1 MLSLARCRPSLA
13 RAFGLV
19 LIVCSWP
26 TWADDDRA
34 LREQQAVMAS
44 KAFLD
49 AHPDLKH
56 RTEGFLRLEEG
67 RTEDARRSFL
77 EAARFADK
85 PSQAVLAEMAWKGV
99 GQPADR
105 PRAYAWADISAERGY
120 PQLVAIRES
129 YWEQLSDEERE
140 RAIEIGQS
148 LMDEYGDEV
157 AKARMALHLRKARR
171 TMISFRPRK
180 DVTVIVPDHSGFGRA
195 IRGHNFYATEFWDP
209 EEYQAWVDDGWMGSP
224 EGKVDVGEVEQFP
237 DEE

>member
-1 MLSLARCRPSLA
+1 MKMSGRVRTVC
-13 RAFGLV
+13 
-19 LIVCSWP
+19 LILIACSSP
-26 TWADDDRA
+26 AWADDDRA

-67 RTEDARRSFL
+67 RPEDARDSFL
-77 EAARFADK
+77 KAARFADK
-85 PSQAVLAEMAWKGV
+85 PSQAVLAEMAWKGI

-120 PQLVAIRES
+120 PQLVAIREL
-129 YWEQLSDEERE
+129 YWQQLTDEEKE

-148 LMDEYGDEV
+148 LLDEFGDKA
-157 AKARMALHLRKARR
+157 AKPRMALHLRKARR
-171 TMISFRPRK
+171 TMIGFRPRK
-180 DVTVIVPDHSGFGRA
+180 DVTVVVPDHTGFGRA

-209 EEYQAWVDDGWMGSP
+209 EEYQAWVDEGWERP
-224 EGKVDVGEVEQFP
+224 AEGTVDVGELEQIPEVE
-237 DEE
+237 